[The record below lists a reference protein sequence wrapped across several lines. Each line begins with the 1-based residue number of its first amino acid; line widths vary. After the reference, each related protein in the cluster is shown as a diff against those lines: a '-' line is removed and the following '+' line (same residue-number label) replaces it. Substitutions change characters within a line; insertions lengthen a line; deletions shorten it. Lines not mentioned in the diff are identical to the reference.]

1 MIFWLMIE
9 NLDDRSKLEKI
20 YIQYHKYMYYIASDI
35 LQNSYEAQD
44 AVQTAIIKLVNYLH
58 KIDEVS
64 SARTKHLVAAVIRS
78 TAIDIQRKQ
87 SKVAYFSPELAEAY
101 VDAST
106 PNSEDIVIRMG
117 EIKALSEKLTSLKPE
132 YTDVLTLKYY
142 HDLSDKE
149 IADLLSISHENVR
162 TRLSRA
168 KSALKKMMLA
178 DQSYE
183 INIKRT
189 CENEI

>member
-1 MIFWLMIE
+1 MIFLLMIE

-20 YIQYHKYMYYIASDI
+20 YIQYHRYMYYIASDI
-35 LQNSYEAQD
+35 LQSSHEAQD
-44 AVQTAIIKLVNYLH
+44 AVQTSILKLVNYLD
-58 KIDEVS
+58 KIDDVS
-64 SARTKHLVAAVIRS
+64 SAKTKHLVAAVIRS
-78 TAIDIQRKQ
+78 TAIDIIRKQ
-87 SKVAYFSPELAEAY
+87 SKVEYFSPELAEIY

-106 PNSEDIVIRMG
+106 PNSEDIVIRLG

-162 TRLSRA
+162 ARLSRA

-183 INIKRT
+183 FNLKGM
-189 CENEI
+189 CEHEI